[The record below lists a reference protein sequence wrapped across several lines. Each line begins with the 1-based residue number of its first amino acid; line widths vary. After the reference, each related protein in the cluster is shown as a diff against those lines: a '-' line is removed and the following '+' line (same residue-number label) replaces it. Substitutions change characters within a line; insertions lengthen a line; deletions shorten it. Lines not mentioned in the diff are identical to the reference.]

1 MLVRFGTKLPEGARR
16 LCPLLL
22 CFAWGC
28 AHRPPPPA
36 RQKLTVSVLPIQVP
50 VFSGA
55 LKQAFSAELPGI
67 DLQFIERD
75 RGLTVRALENGE
87 ADLAFLLADTT
98 YLAFVGELDG
108 HPYDRLRGIAA
119 LDPYPIFLIAR
130 GDSPIR
136 TVSDLEGRRV
146 SLGAQGSSTALTGEI
161 VLDGLGIQAVRSYEP
176 YAEAEP
182 KLNAGTL
189 DVIFAIG
196 IFPLDRYSAILSHG
210 ARILPLS
217 QTTIAQ
223 LHRRHLFLQGLVIP
237 SGIFGKEPLLTIGLK
252 RILACRSGLD
262 EETVYKVTKALFAA
276 LPDLAVIDP
285 PLRQTNAEDAPATPI
300 PLHEG
305 AARYYR
311 EQAGL

>member
-1 MLVRFGTKLPEGARR
+1 M
-16 LCPLLL
+16 
-22 CFAWGC
+22 
-28 AHRPPPPA
+28 
-36 RQKLTVSVLPIQVP
+36 
-50 VFSGA
+50 FSGA
-55 LKQAFSAELPGI
+55 LKQAFSAELPNT
-67 DLQFIERD
+67 DVEFIQRD
-75 RGLTVRALENGE
+75 RGMNVRALQTGE

-130 GDSPIR
+130 GNSSIR
-136 TVSDLEGRRV
+136 TISDLEGRRV

-161 VLDGLGIQAVRSYEP
+161 VLDALGIHAVRSYEP
-176 YAEAEP
+176 YADAEG

-189 DVIFAIG
+189 DVAIAIG
-196 IFPLDRYSAILSHG
+196 IFPLDRYRDVLSHG

-217 QTTIAQ
+217 QSTIAR
-223 LHRRHLFLQGLVIP
+223 LHRRHPFLQGLVIP
-237 SGIFGKEPLLTIGLK
+237 SGVFGKTPLLTIGLN

-262 EETVYKVTKALFAA
+262 EDTVYKVTKALFRA
-276 LPDLAVIDP
+276 LPDLAIVDP
-285 PLRQTNAEDAPATPI
+285 PLGQTNAEDSPATPI

>member
-1 MLVRFGTKLPEGARR
+1 VAWYGGQVVTFRTTCALA
-16 LCPLLL
+16 L
-22 CFAWGC
+22 CFASGC
-28 AHRPPPPA
+28 AHRTPPPA

-55 LKQAFSAELPGI
+55 LKQAFSAELPGV
-67 DLQFIERD
+67 DVQFIERD
-75 RGLTVRALENGE
+75 RGMTVRALQTGE

-98 YLAFVGELDG
+98 YLAFAGELDG

-130 GDSPIR
+130 SNSAIR
-136 TVSDLEGRRV
+136 TIDDLRGRRV

-161 VLDGLGIQAVRSYEP
+161 VLDALGIQAIRSYEP
-176 YAEAEP
+176 YADSAAA
-182 KLNAGTL
+182 LNAGNL
-189 DVIFAIG
+189 DAIFAIG
-196 IFPLDRYSAILSHG
+196 IFPQDRYNAVLSRG

-217 QTTIAQ
+217 QKTIAQ
-223 LHRRHLFLQGLVIP
+223 LHRRHPFLRGLVIP
-237 SGIFGKEPLLTIGLK
+237 GGIFGKTPLLTIGLN

-262 EETVYKVTKALFAA
+262 EETVYKVTKALFRA
-276 LPDLAVIDP
+276 LPDLALVDP